1 MKISFDDK
9 DTSVNQF
16 PDVEMAL
23 DTQHDT
29 LALLPASR
37 TIQAP
42 TVEQKVY
49 IWIPQASRKHVYLLW
64 CVQWS
69 HTRSTKDA
77 WRVISCHLGSL
88 SSSQPRLNNQTCRA
102 SSQQVLFVLNPP
114 TPKRPST
121 QSCLITPPC
130 HSHHTG
136 ALVPPSIKTQHCVTA
151 LLAN

>member
-49 IWIPQASRKHVYLLW
+49 I
-64 CVQWS
+64 
-69 HTRSTKDA
+69 
-77 WRVISCHLGSL
+77 
-88 SSSQPRLNNQTCRA
+88 
-102 SSQQVLFVLNPP
+102 
-114 TPKRPST
+114 
-121 QSCLITPPC
+121 
-130 HSHHTG
+130 
-136 ALVPPSIKTQHCVTA
+136 
-151 LLAN
+151 